1 MNSHVFFSNVFLI
14 LIVFLLVCNDG
25 KASKNQYVAEDEKII
40 QLTSTQV
47 ITDVRQAD
55 WEYYSMKKGKYET
68 GSMYQQREVTDT
80 IESKSNYKKVIEE
93 KSWNPIHVGRRWDVM
108 GYPEL
113 NDADTWLRL
122 KFFVPKELKDYQF
135 GFFCTAVDDAAHFF
149 LNGNYVNQKKYV
161 IGARIHEPVD
171 INLTPHIQ
179 FGEENLLVIR
189 VSDFAPA
196 RGGGILGNVLLY
208 RTLPYTRT
216 EKGGISITGDF
227 SNNYSVVLHLGDA
240 IMSKGDKITFSAKE
254 LQEIEVPPY
263 ILRDDELVIVLPH
276 DEIKQSKPDYLVDL
290 NNVSLTSSQ
299 DILSLSC
306 EVFPKQVGLYDLMT
320 FPLSLKGTYNN
331 PFDPQDIN
339 VQAVFTTPSG
349 ATESI
354 SAFFQQDFD
363 AIAIGDEEEILLPK
377 AGNPWKLY
385 YRPRETGKYKFH
397 FLAQDRNK
405 MIRTEDQEF
414 EVVKSNNKGFLRV
427 SKDDPRFFEFDNGES
442 YFGIGPSGWARD
454 TNYIFG
460 GNPRWISTRLLDE
473 YYKRKSEAG
482 SNYDYLL
489 AEFFGRLYIEGGYI
503 DQHVAWKC
511 EHRIRTLEKLGI
523 YWVTCYDDLCRSTVY
538 GLNTLPYSE
547 AQGGPCKSI
556 EELYYKEKSLEMQRE
571 HLRCF
576 VSRVSDS
583 PAILVWAIGD
593 EGQSGSAFSR
603 PMVKAWIKGL
613 HEYTR
618 TIDVYKHPHAI
629 GEGPLSPV
637 NGGETIIIPDWYFN
651 PGLTDDGVELV
662 MEIMKKYDKFNVPLI
677 NPEGGM
683 VQWTKPED
691 EYGPKRAGYYLSG
704 ERWKFPEAISFHN
717 NLWINLFMKNA
728 VGGTEWLGHFIVQK
742 DQLYHATAMRN
753 FLQGESLTK
762 PKWEI
767 ITPNVSHLNLRGF
780 CLQSEGQS
788 WAWVQNKDYTW
799 VKAGH
804 YGKTP
809 PVISKAIIEIP
820 VKINGNYRI
829 ELWDTHKGTIASTFS
844 ASSKNGM
851 VSCDLPPV
859 EKDIAIK
866 AKLVK

>member
-1 MNSHVFFSNVFLI
+1 MNSHVFFSNVFFI
-14 LIVFLLVCNDG
+14 LVVFLLVCNDG
-25 KASKNQYVAEDEKII
+25 KASKNQQVAGNEKII
-40 QLTSTQV
+40 QLTNTQV

-80 IESKSNYKKVIEE
+80 IESKTDYKKVIEE

-149 LNGNYVNQKKYV
+149 LNGNYVDQKKYV

-227 SNNYSVVLHLGDA
+227 SNKYSVVLHLGDA

-276 DEIKQSKPDYLVDL
+276 DVIKQSKPDYLVDL

-331 PFDPQDIN
+331 PFNPQDIN

-349 ATESI
+349 ATELI

-460 GNPRWISTRLLDE
+460 GNPRWVSTRLLDE

-538 GLNTLPYSE
+538 GLNTLPYAE

-571 HLRCF
+571 HLRYF

-593 EGQSGSAFSR
+593 EGQSGNAFSR

-717 NLWINLFMKNA
+717 NLWISLFMKNA

-762 PKWEI
+762 PKREI
-767 ITPNVSHLNLRGF
+767 ITPNVSHPDLRGF

-809 PVISKAIIEIP
+809 PVISKATIEIP

-844 ASSKNGM
+844 ASSNNGM
-851 VSCDLPPV
+851 LSCDLPPV
-859 EKDIAIK
+859 EKDVAIK